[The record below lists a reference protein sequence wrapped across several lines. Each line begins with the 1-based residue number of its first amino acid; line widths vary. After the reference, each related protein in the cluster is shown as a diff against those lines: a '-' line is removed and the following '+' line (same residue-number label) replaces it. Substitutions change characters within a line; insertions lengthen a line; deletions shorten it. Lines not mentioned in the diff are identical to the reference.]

1 MMWYGGF
8 GAMGLLWFLMVLLF
22 LGGVSLLV
30 AWAFRASSGGRSMAQ
45 EGAEDILK
53 RRLASGELTQDQYEQ
68 SRKAIQG

>member
-8 GAMGLLWFLMVLLF
+8 GEMGLFGPLMMLLF
-22 LGGVSLLV
+22 WGGIILLT
-30 AWAFRASSGGRSMAQ
+30 AWAFKAFSGGRNVPR
-45 EGAEDILK
+45 ERAEDILK